1 LPYTIKMSNLVSSN
15 HSNECVGMKKL
26 LLLLSLFSS
35 LVSFGQCSETIDQQ
49 QSTSNSATFGSD
61 QWQSFTV
68 GITGDLTK
76 FEIHTNGF
84 SSGNQNYNFSIY
96 QGEGVLGTLLYSGS
110 GIFNT
115 PSGNYFSTV
124 IPPSACPVLAASQ
137 YTFRLQVT
145 GTYDQMA
152 SNSSNAYPG
161 GVYFSNAYGL
171 QTNWDWRFRS
181 HVTPGPAPIITI
193 NGSTNPTCFGDSD
206 GTIFTTASSGTPG
219 YFYNWSPS
227 GSTAANPTGLAAG
240 THTLTL
246 SDVNGCIDVENVILS
261 NPPQVTADAGVD
273 LEICQGGSVVINGAS
288 TNAVSYNW
296 SPPAG
301 LSSTTTLTTTASPT
315 STTIY
320 ILQAQNGSGCIA
332 ADAMQV
338 TVNPLPTVSAGSDQ
352 IVCAG
357 TAVTLTGTGTAT
369 GYSWNNGVTDGT
381 SFNPGLGS
389 VNYTVTGTDGNGCVN
404 TDVVNVTVN
413 PNPLSSLACSDGD
426 QIICAGDLVTF
437 TATGATN
444 YEFFVNAI
452 SIGPASPASNYS
464 TSTLNNG
471 DVVTMIG
478 ESGGCTFAAPETY
491 SFTVNALPAVSFS
504 VLPAFCLNSSAHTL
518 TEGSP
523 AGGVYTGTGV
533 SGTIFT
539 PSSAGTGN
547 HTLTYSYTDG
557 NGCSAIDQETA
568 TVSEIP
574 AVDAGIDDTICIGS
588 STTIAATSANTYSWD
603 NGLGTAA
610 SHIVSPITTTLYTV
624 TGTDLNGCQ
633 NTDGVLIVVNP
644 LPTVNL
650 SAIPDQCVMG
660 APYSLSEGSPAGG
673 NYSGTGVTTGAFSPS
688 TTGLGTYQIYYD
700 YTDGN
705 GCYNID
711 SNTVLVYNN
720 PTVVANANAVNLCDG
735 EQLTLTGSGAT
746 TYIWDNGVSDGIAFT
761 PAIGTINYSLLGTD
775 ANGCFDSSYVSVTVN
790 PLPTI
795 IVGGD
800 QSLCEGVGITLAATG
815 ASTYIWDNG
824 ITDNTSFIPPVGT
837 TTYTV
842 VGTDANGCENTANLI
857 LTVNPN
863 PVITVSANQFF
874 CAGDDVTLSATGAP
888 TFDWDG
894 GLFTGPEYLITPAN
908 SVLVDVIGTS
918 SLGCTT
924 QAFVDLTLDDP
935 TLIDAGLDQSICLG
949 FTANLSASGGV
960 SYIWSGPSIVDETT
974 ESISFGVDSSA
985 YYYVVIETPN
995 GCFYTDSL
1003 YVESLTDA
1011 SCTIDVVFSITPN
1024 NDDVND
1030 TWRIQGIEGFPD
1042 NNVSILNRWGDVVFQ
1057 AAGYDNDLIV
1067 WDGTH
1072 NGNELGAGTYFF
1084 VIEIANGPSRS
1095 GWIQLM
1101 K

>member
-1 LPYTIKMSNLVSSN
+1 MSNLVSSN

-115 PSGNYFSTV
+115 PSGNYFYTV

-332 ADAMQV
+332 DDAMQV

-369 GYSWNNGVTDGT
+369 GYSWNNGVTNGT
-381 SFNPGLGS
+381 SFNPGAGS
-389 VNYTVTGTDGNGCVN
+389 VNYAVTGTDGNGCVN
-404 TDVVNVTVN
+404 TDTANVTVTA
-413 PNPLSSLACSDGD
+413 NPLSSLACSDGD
-426 QIICAGDLVTF
+426 QIICTGDLVTF

-444 YEFFVNAI
+444 YEFFVNSI
-452 SIGPASPASNYS
+452 STAPSSPTSNYS
-464 TSTLNNG
+464 TNTLNNS

-478 ESGGCTFAAPETY
+478 ESGGCVSTAPETY
-491 SFTVNALPAVSFS
+491 SFTVNALPAPSFS
-504 VLPAFCLNSSAHTL
+504 VLPTFCLNSGAHTL

-523 AGGVYTGTGV
+523 VGGAYTGTGV
-533 SGTIFT
+533 SGTTFT
-539 PSSAGTGN
+539 PASAGTGN

-557 NGCSAIDQETA
+557 NGCSAIDQEIA
-568 TVSEIP
+568 TVNGIP
-574 AVDAGIDDTICIGS
+574 AVNAGIDDTICNGS
-588 STTIAATSANTYSWD
+588 STTITATAANVYSWD
-603 NGLGTAA
+603 NGLGAAA
-610 SHIVSPITTTLYTV
+610 SHTVSPITTTLYTV

-633 NTDGVLIVVNP
+633 NTDAVSVVVNPLPIVGLAAIPDQCIMGTAYSLTEGSPAGGTYSGPGVAAGSFFPSTTGTGTFELFYNYTDVNGCSNIDSNTILVYNNSTVVANASSLNLCEGEQLTLSGSGANSYLWDNGVLDGTPFTPTIGTVNYGVIGTDSNGCSDSADITVTINP
-644 LPTVNL
+644 LPTVNAGVDQTECEGTAITL
-650 SAIPDQCVMG
+650 SA
-660 APYSLSEGSPAGG
+660 
-673 NYSGTGVTTGAFSPS
+673 
-688 TTGLGTYQIYYD
+688 
-700 YTDGN
+700 
-705 GCYNID
+705 
-711 SNTVLVYNN
+711 
-720 PTVVANANAVNLCDG
+720 
-735 EQLTLTGSGAT
+735 SGANS
-746 TYIWDNGVSDGIAFT
+746 YIWDNAV
-761 PAIGTINYSLLGTD
+761 IN
-775 ANGCFDSSYVSVTVN
+775 
-790 PLPTI
+790 
-795 IVGGD
+795 
-800 QSLCEGVGITLAATG
+800 
-815 ASTYIWDNG
+815 
-824 ITDNTSFIPPVGT
+824 NTSFNPPLGATV
-837 TTYTV
+837 YSV
-842 VGTDANGCENTANLI
+842 VGTDVNGCENSDDVQVI
-857 LTVNPN
+857 MNPN
-863 PVITVSANQFF
+863 PILIVSSNELF
-874 CAGDDVTLSATGAP
+874 CLGDSITLSASGAI
-888 TFDWDG
+888 TYSWDG
-894 GLFTGPEYLITPAN
+894 GTFSGSDYPVLPLN
-908 SVLVDVIGTS
+908 SVSIDVVGTS
-918 SLGCTT
+918 SFGCTS
-924 QAFVDLTLDDP
+924 QEIIDLSLDDP
-935 TLIDAGLDQSICLG
+935 ELISAGPDQLVCEG
-949 FTANLSASGGV
+949 FTANLSASGGI
-960 SYIWSGPSIVDETT
+960 SYLWNGPAILNEDTQVL
-974 ESISFGVDSSA
+974 SFTVDSSA
-985 YYYVVIETPN
+985 YYYVLVETSN
-995 GCFYTDSL
+995 SCFYRDSVF
-1003 YVESLTDA
+1003 VEASNDA
-1011 SCTIDVVFSITPN
+1011 TCTINTVFSITPN
-1024 NDDVND
+1024 NDGVND
-1030 TWRIQGIEGFPD
+1030 TWRIQGIESF
-1042 NNVSILNRWGDVVFQ
+1042 NENIVSIFNRWGDTVFQ
-1057 AAGYDNDLIV
+1057 ADGYDNENVV
-1067 WDGTH
+1067 WDGTN
-1072 NGNELGAGTYFF
+1072 NGNELGAGTYFYI
-1084 VIEIANGPSRS
+1084 IEIVNGPSSS

>member
-1 LPYTIKMSNLVSSN
+1 
-15 HSNECVGMKKL
+15 MKLMNKIL
-26 LLLLSLFSS
+26 LIIFGF
-35 LVSFGQCSETIDQQ
+35 VFQIASFGQVTTISQTDIGANWFSGIDQW
-49 QSTSNSATFGSD
+49 GG
-61 QWQSFTV
+61 QSFTINQAGEITEIRFNTLGV
-68 GITGDLTK
+68 EGITT
-76 FEIHTNGF
+76 FEIRQGQNVAGPLLYTTSINIPVAGWISVPVPNISVCEGQYCFMLSGF
-84 SSGNQNYNFSIY
+84 QWGAINVANPY
-96 QGEGVLGTLLYSGS
+96 GEGSVYYSGS
-110 GIFNT
+110 WIAGWDMAFEVDQIINEEPESPTMFNNISVCEGANFPTTNYTITDET
-115 PSGNYFSTV
+115 PATVVASATSSNTAV
-124 IPPSACPVLAASQ
+124 IPAGNIILAGAGPNRTIGFTSPA
-137 YTFRLQVT
+137 TTV
-145 GTYDQMA
+145 GT
-152 SNSSNAYPG
+152 
-161 GVYFSNAYGL
+161 
-171 QTNWDWRFRS
+171 T
-181 HVTPGPAPIITI
+181 TI
-193 NGSTNPTCFGDSD
+193 
-206 GTIFTTASSGTPG
+206 
-219 YFYNWSPS
+219 
-227 GSTAANPTGLAAG
+227 
-240 THTLTL
+240 TLTL
-246 SDVNGCIDVENVILS
+246 DDGNCSKTYTFV
-261 NPPQVTADAGVD
+261 
-273 LEICQGGSVVINGAS
+273 
-288 TNAVSYNW
+288 
-296 SPPAG
+296 
-301 LSSTTTLTTTASPT
+301 
-315 STTIY
+315 
-320 ILQAQNGSGCIA
+320 
-332 ADAMQV
+332 V
-338 TVNPLPTVSAGSDQ
+338 TVNGLPTVSAGTDQ

-1042 NNVSILNRWGDVVFQ
+1042 NNVTILNRWGDVVFQ